1 MATIKQFLADYLFKS
16 PASGENHQL
25 VGSSL
30 EVVMDKFSTLASSN
44 C

>member
-1 MATIKQFLADYLFKS
+1 MATSKQSLVNCLLKS

-30 EVVMDKFSTLASSN
+30 EVVMDKFNNLVSSN

>member
-1 MATIKQFLADYLFKS
+1 MATSKQFMVDYLLKS

-25 VGSSL
+25 VNSSL
-30 EVVMDKFSTLASSN
+30 DVVTDKFSTLASSN